1 MAHNT
6 RIRPNLA
13 AWSPGPV
20 TGAEFDAMDQ
30 GQFEA
35 INGDDGGVWAPS
47 STIVIGGSGVQ
58 MTGTFETNG
67 AFNLTRTG
75 DTNFAMLHDVVPA
88 ATRKATF
95 KGRLGTEYIRTYQC
109 GVPVSFEQVLNAQ
122 WNGAVF
128 NRDSGSN
135 ATRLRHHV
143 VGLDLER
150 LLTDGTDT
158 WGNKLALRALDG
170 ATPANVEANA
180 LYAQNLV
187 KAWGRIDIDGVG
199 GASVA
204 TPNAAFNIASVAIS
218 GTDLVVTM
226 QVGCSNLGTVC
237 AFGSSP
243 RDDGM
248 VVFPRSN
255 GATTVTFRM
264 VNPTSGATI
273 DLAATNTVIN
283 VIILGHQT

>member
-20 TGAEFDAMDQ
+20 SAAEFDALDQ
-30 GQFEA
+30 GQFES
-35 INGDDGGVWAPS
+35 INGDDGGVWAPA

-67 AFNLTRTG
+67 AFNLTRSG
-75 DTNFAMLHDVVPA
+75 DTNFAMLHDVAPA

-95 KGRLGTEYIRTYQC
+95 KGRMGTEYIRTYQC
-109 GVPVSFEQVLNAQ
+109 ASPVCFEQVLNAQ
-122 WNGAVF
+122 WSGAVF
-128 NRDSGSN
+128 NRDSASN

-158 WGNKLALRALDG
+158 WGNKLGLRALDG

-180 LYAQNLV
+180 LYAQNVV
-187 KAWGRIDIDGVG
+187 KAWGRIDTNGAG
-199 GASVA
+199 GAALSA
-204 TPNAAFNIASVAIS
+204 NGSFNISSVAIS
-218 GTDLVVTM
+218 GTDLVVTL
-226 QVGCSNLGTVC
+226 QVGFSAAGVVC
-237 AFGSSP
+237 ALATRVGTSVS
-243 RDDGM
+243 
-248 VVFPRSN
+248 VVLPISN
-255 GATTVTFRM
+255 STTTVTFRM
-264 VNPTSGATI
+264 SNTTGPTTQDLSIIAT
-273 DLAATNTVIN
+273 TIN
-283 VIILGHQT
+283 VLILGHQT